1 MIQIL
6 VKFNNNTIMTSKLK
20 DVLKQYQV
28 PLLHGTHG
36 SGKTTL
42 VRIFRKLS
50 NARTTVI
57 SFCRFFNSISFFET
71 I

>member
-36 SGKTTL
+36 S
-42 VRIFRKLS
+42 
-50 NARTTVI
+50 
-57 SFCRFFNSISFFET
+57 
-71 I
+71 